1 MKGDRLVRTAQENT
15 AHRMKL
21 LVVCFLFALGVILG
35 VLAHR
40 GVTEQED
47 LFLRS
52 YLLQF
57 AQLSSQPQDRTA
69 SLLSVLLV
77 YFRYPLLLMLCG
89 GSTAGLLAVPAFCMV
104 QGFSLA
110 FAVNC
115 FAAAM
120 GADGILLALA
130 AFGIRCIFT
139 LPCFFLL
146 AIGTAERACSA
157 VDQRKNGKKKSH
169 GKPQKSTCQP
179 LLWALLLLGAVLE
192 LTLVPQLLQWALN
205 TMT

>member
-1 MKGDRLVRTAQENT
+1 
-15 AHRMKL
+15 MKL
-21 LVVCFLFALGVILG
+21 LVVCFLFALGAVLG

-47 LFLRS
+47 LFLRN

-57 AQLSSQPQDRTA
+57 AQMSSQPQDRTA

-89 GSTAGLLAVPAFCMV
+89 SSAAGLLAVPAFCMT

-115 FAAAM
+115 FASAM

-130 AFGIRCIFT
+130 AFGVRCMFT

-146 AIGTAERACSA
+146 AIGTAERACRTT
-157 VDQRKNGKKKSH
+157 DQRKNGKKKPASKQR
-169 GKPQKSTCQP
+169 GNTRQTI
-179 LLWALLLLGAVLE
+179 LWALLLLGAVLE
-192 LTLVPQLLQWALN
+192 LTLVPQMLRLALN
-205 TMT
+205 TVI

>member
-1 MKGDRLVRTAQENT
+1 MKGDRLVRRLQEN
-15 AHRMKL
+15 AALRMKL
-21 LVVCFLFALGVILG
+21 LVVCFLFALGVVLG

-40 GVTEQED
+40 GVTEQEN

-57 AQLSSQPQDRTA
+57 AQMSSQMQDRTA

-89 GSTAGLLAVPAFCMV
+89 SSTVGLLAVQVFCMM

-115 FAAAM
+115 FASAM
-120 GADGILLALA
+120 GTDGILLALA

-146 AIGTAERACSA
+146 AIGTAERAVHA
-157 VDQRKNGKKKSH
+157 VERRKSGKFSLVCARLGLK
-169 GKPQKSTCQP
+169 GK
-179 LLWALLLLGAVLE
+179 V
-192 LTLVPQLLQWALN
+192 
-205 TMT
+205 

>member
-1 MKGDRLVRTAQENT
+1 MKGDRLVRSLQETTAR
-15 AHRMKL
+15 RMKL
-21 LVVCFLFALGVILG
+21 LVVCFLFALGGIMGL
-35 VLAHR
+35 LAHG

-57 AQLSSQPQDRTA
+57 AQLSSQPQDITA

-89 GSTAGLLAVPAFCMV
+89 GSAAGLLAVPAFCMA

-146 AIGTAERACSA
+146 AIGTAERACGTVNQKKS
-157 VDQRKNGKKKSH
+157 GKKKPH
-169 GKPQKSTCQP
+169 GKPEKSTCQP

-192 LTLVPQLLQWALN
+192 LTLVPRLLQWALN
-205 TMT
+205 TMM